1 MAEVLGSGFD
11 VNSRGAISRFS
22 TPLFTLALIGVIL
35 ASSIFS
41 SAQTPARPAKN
52 QAPPPAAVRVSV
64 APDSAR
70 PAPPAPSSSAP
81 AGPAAPA
88 LLLMVPARP
97 PLVEWDGRL
106 LTIDAENST
115 LSDVLLAIRSRTGA
129 SIDMPGSASAER
141 IALHVGPAP
150 IREVLSSLLY
160 GTNFN
165 YVIQASEDDESGLG
179 KVILI
184 SKDGSGDDDSFSS
197 GDVRADRNVRLMPG
211 YAAPGKRDFE
221 VAHRRAMQEAENAAA
236 TESPSQDATPAPEND
251 TASNPA
257 PEADSQPVA
266 ANNDSSNS
274 PSGQSDTSLSAADRP
289 VSSTVA
295 GITSAGNSASTSEGP
310 SISNMEQNLQ
320 KMYEQRRQIQ
330 AQQKQPQ
337 QQTPPAP

>member
-11 VNSRGAISRFS
+11 SNSRRAVSRFS
-22 TPLFTLALIGVIL
+22 TPSFTLALAAAILTCSVVGV
-35 ASSIFS
+35 
-41 SAQTPARPAKN
+41 AQTQARPAKPIT
-52 QAPPPAAVRVSV
+52 QPPAAVKVSV
-64 APDSAR
+64 GPEIS
-70 PAPPAPSSSAP
+70 PPAPSTRPS
-81 AGPAAPA
+81 PAAPS
-88 LLLMVPARP
+88 LVLMVPARP
-97 PLVEWDGRL
+97 PLVEWDGKL
-106 LTIDAENST
+106 LTIDAENAT

-150 IREVLSSLLY
+150 IRDVLSSLLY

-184 SKDGSGDDDSFSS
+184 SRDGSGDDDMMSI
-197 GDVRADRNVRLMPG
+197 GDVHADRNVRLMPG

-221 VAHRRAMQEAENAAA
+221 VAHTRAKQQAEENAAA
-236 TESPSQDATPAPEND
+236 ADSSNQDASSAPAND

-257 PEADSQPVA
+257 PDADSQPVA
-266 ANNDSSNS
+266 ANSDSNS
-274 PSGQSDTSLSAADRP
+274 SSSQPDSTLSAADQP
-289 VSSTVA
+289 ISSA
-295 GITSAGNSASTSEGP
+295 PASIASAGSAASTNGDGP
-310 SISNMEQNLQ
+310 SISNMEQSLQ

-330 AQQKQPQ
+330 AQQKQPP

>member
-1 MAEVLGSGFD
+1 MLACSV
-11 VNSRGAISRFS
+11 VGA
-22 TPLFTLALIGVIL
+22 
-35 ASSIFS
+35 
-41 SAQTPARPAKN
+41 AQTPARPAKPTT
-52 QAPPPAAVRVSV
+52 PPPAAVKVSV
-64 APDSAR
+64 GPQV
-70 PAPPAPSSSAP
+70 PTTAPSA
-81 AGPAAPA
+81 PAAPA

-97 PLVEWDGRL
+97 PLVEWDGKL
-106 LTIDAENST
+106 LTIDAENAT

-150 IREVLSSLLY
+150 IRDVLSSLLY

-184 SKDGSGDDDSFSS
+184 SRDGSGDDDMMSV
-197 GDVRADRNVRLMPG
+197 GDVHADRNVRLMPG

-221 VAHRRAMQEAENAAA
+221 VAHNRAMQQAEENAAA
-236 TESPSQDATPAPEND
+236 ADSTNQDASSAPATD

-257 PEADSQPVA
+257 PDADSQPVA
-266 ANNDSSNS
+266 ANSDSNS
-274 PSGQSDTSLSAADRP
+274 SSTQPDSTLSAADQP
-289 VSSTVA
+289 ISSA
-295 GITSAGNSASTSEGP
+295 PASIASAGSAASTNGDGP

-330 AQQKQPQ
+330 AQQKQPP